1 MFKAST
7 ALSTEKLSCHVVGCQ
22 LTRWWCPKPLASRSP
37 TACDRYLWRV
47 QAWGWCFTCRRSLPS
62 SAWELCLLSLPGA
75 CSWAERLYCIKSYYI
90 VTALQRKTDHVFQ
103 VRATSK
109 NVQDALAGATQ
120 VAEERISN
128 IRTVRA
134 FATENREIAAYD
146 QQMNNVLDKAKVEA
160 LAQAKFYGMV
170 RQKTIHKHIT

>member
-1 MFKAST
+1 MSQAISQQISDGLRSLFMTSAGVGMMFYMSPQL
-7 ALSTEKLSCHVVGCQ
+7 ALVSLGVV
-22 LTRWWCPKPLASRSP
+22 PPVA
-37 TACDRYLWRV
+37 
-47 QAWGWCFTCRRSLPS
+47 AWGVFMGRKVVLHLES
-62 SAWELCLLSLPGA
+62 
-75 CSWAERLYCIKSYYI
+75 YI

>member
-1 MFKAST
+1 M
-7 ALSTEKLSCHVVGCQ
+7 
-22 LTRWWCPKPLASRSP
+22 
-37 TACDRYLWRV
+37 
-47 QAWGWCFTCRRSLPS
+47 
-62 SAWELCLLSLPGA
+62 
-75 CSWAERLYCIKSYYI
+75 
-90 VTALQRKTDHVFQ
+90 FQ

-170 RQKTIHKHIT
+170 RQKTMYKHIA